1 MEHFS
6 KQVADARQVFIG
18 FPKDKPEFF
27 SLVSV
32 GFEKCLPDFL
42 VERDS
47 YPEIGRSNANI
58 EYTTIEFI
66 MGQEKESSIWKA
78 PAISYAQVLYLATK
92 SETIIKY
99 QALQSHQ

>member
-1 MEHFS
+1 MQGRFLS
-6 KQVADARQVFIG
+6 AFRKTNPNI
-18 FPKDKPEFF
+18 F

-47 YPEIGRSNANI
+47 YPEIGRSNAEHRIYNHRI
-58 EYTTIEFI
+58 YN
-66 MGQEKESSIWKA
+66 GRKRKA
-78 PAISYAQVLYLATK
+78 QFGRHLPSSYAQVLYLATK